1 MASTKPLTWLITG
14 SSSGFGLSLART
26 ILSHGHNV
34 IATSRNPSRTPNLVQ
49 EIESSPRGKWIT
61 LDVTSDAAT
70 IDSTIKHAAS
80 LFGQIDVLVNNAGY
94 AVMGVAEIIPE
105 DAARAEFEVN
115 FWGAVRVAQAV
126 LPILRAQGSGT
137 IVNISSIAGLTC
149 LPSAAMYAASK
160 HALEAWSE
168 SLSQEIAPLGIRVLV
183 VEPGAFRT
191 NFLASG
197 AIQHI
202 PVPET
207 YKGTPAA
214 AVLQRYQDLEG
225 KQAGDPVKACERIVS
240 NVEKGL
246 DQADLGKIE
255 KLRLPLG
262 QDCYDRFLVKL
273 DQMKENWEMIKDQA
287 LGLQI
292 DE

>member
-1 MASTKPLTWLITG
+1 MAATKPLTWLITG

-34 IATSRNPSRTPNLVQ
+34 IATSRNPSRTPDLVQ

-61 LDVTSDAAT
+61 LDVTSD
-70 IDSTIKHAAS
+70 ISTINSTIERAAS
-80 LFGQIDVLVNNAGY
+80 LFDGIDVLVNNAGY
-94 AVMGVAEIIPE
+94 AVMGAAELIPE

-149 LPSAAMYAASK
+149 LPSASMYAASK

-168 SLSQEIAPLGIRVLV
+168 SLSQEVAPLGVRILV

-202 PVPET
+202 PVSEA
-207 YKGTPAA
+207 YEGTPAA
-214 AVLQRYQDLEG
+214 TVLQRYHDLEG

-246 DQADLGKIE
+246 SRDDLGKIE
-255 KLRLPLG
+255 RLRLPLG
-262 QDCYDRFLVKL
+262 QDCYDRFLVKMG
-273 DQMKENWEMIKDQA
+273 QMKENWDLTKDEA
-287 LGLQI
+287 LGLHI
-292 DE
+292 EE